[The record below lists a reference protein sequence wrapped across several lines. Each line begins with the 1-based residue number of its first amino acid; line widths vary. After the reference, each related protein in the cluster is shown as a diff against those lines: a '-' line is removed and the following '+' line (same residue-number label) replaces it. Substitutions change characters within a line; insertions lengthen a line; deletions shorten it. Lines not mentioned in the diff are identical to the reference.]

1 MTEERKE
8 ELIREWDYSDQLDDS
23 EYREWYEGLTK
34 EEQSL
39 IDKWDKRYM
48 RGVRKICEDI
58 LKREGNTYE

>member
-39 IDKWDKRYM
+39 INKWDKRYM
-48 RGVRKICEDI
+48 RGVRKIFEYILRRED
-58 LKREGNTYE
+58 NTHE